1 MAGQSTVNAGA
12 ALRLRSTRA
21 APIGAPIHQSLVN
34 PVLIAG
40 MEREP
45 ALTLLIAVVTLI
57 LGPGFHTYT
66 LALAVGLLVIGPY
79 ALAKLAN
86 YDAQFEAIILRYAAY
101 DRVYDADV
109 PYYPERASLIESWTS
124 LTGQRKLLAGP
135 ARPAIPKP
143 KHI

>member
-1 MAGQSTVNAGA
+1 
-12 ALRLRSTRA
+12 
-21 APIGAPIHQSLVN
+21 
-34 PVLIAG
+34 VLIAG

-66 LALAVGLLVIGPY
+66 LALAAGLLVIGPY

-86 YDAQFEAIILRYAAY
+86 YDPQFEAIFLRYAAY

-109 PYYPERASLIESWTS
+109 PYYPEPAGLIESWTS

-135 ARPAIPKP
+135 DRPAVPTPRYI
-143 KHI
+143 